1 MSVGRRLDRL
11 RGRHDVLGRLVP
23 RDVEVHVVELG
34 VRRARADHPDLVLD
48 GTHDAPEP
56 AVRPDDGRLRV
67 ALEAGPAAARP
78 GTGPAPASGTA
89 CRRRC
94 AGSPRGR
101 PPPAKSRIRSSAGF
115 VRLAVSPAIFEETNS
130 LWIVNSPMPEKTPG
144 NVSSTRRMWSAAY
157 MSAGLKPVIIGSK
170 RACSLGRQRPVR
182 HRDVGV
188 GEGVVVERRVGLQVV
203 GRREVA
209 GVPVRPRLL
218 QRDAEERRRGR
229 PSSPMIF
236 RKSWMSVPSWT

>member
-1 MSVGRRLDRL
+1 MRSAVACDRL
-11 RGRHDVLGRLVP
+11 RGRHEVLGHLVP
-23 RDVEVHVVELG
+23 RDVEVDVVELG
-34 VRRARADHPDLVLD
+34 VRERALDHPDLVLD
-48 GTHDAPEP
+48 GAHDPPEP

-67 ALEAGPAAARP
+67 ALQQLARAARP
-78 GTGPAPASGTA
+78 GTAPAPASGTA

-94 AGSPRGR
+94 AGSPRARPRRRSRGCGR
-101 PPPAKSRIRSSAGF
+101 APGSSGWPI
-115 VRLAVSPAIFEETNS
+115 SPAIFAETNS

-144 NVSSTRRMWSAAY
+144 KVRSTRLMWSAAY

-170 RACSLGRQRPVR
+170 RACSSLRQRPVR

-188 GEGVVVERRVGLQVV
+188 GERVVVERRVRLQVV

-209 GVPVRPRLL
+209 ACSRRPTSAAAGCR
-218 QRDAEERRRGR
+218 RARRGR

-236 RKSWMSVPSWT
+236 RKSRMSVPSWM